1 MYPLTG
7 LVGVVVD
14 VGVVVVVVFFFV
26 VVVVVEVVVVVGRV
40 VVVEV
45 VLVVVVVD
53 VVVAVVDVVVAVVD
67 VVVSVVVVVVSVV
80 DVVVL
85 VVVVVVDDVVVVA
98 GVHGVPVASEVRNG
112 VKSTLAVTLSQPA
125 LPGPAAQPHQLFSA
139 SPSVLVDAAVLS
151 VTPLG
156 TLLPAKLLLWII
168 VPMVPGLAPSS
179 SSRMPPKGVTT
190 QPPKGQ
196 GENVGG
202 LLPFRLKQLFSTVTF
217 CAPLRTSRPALPAL
231 SKVLPRIISP
241 LALPSSCHPTF
252 ARCIKVFPDTVVL
265 VSFLSPKP
273 PNPIS

>member
-7 LVGVVVD
+7 LVGGV
-14 VGVVVVVVFFFV
+14 VGV
-26 VVVVVEVVVVVGRV
+26 G
-40 VVVEV
+40 
-45 VLVVVVVD
+45 
-53 VVVAVVDVVVAVVD
+53 
-67 VVVSVVVVVVSVV
+67 
-80 DVVVL
+80 
-85 VVVVVVDDVVVVA
+85 VVVDDVVVVA

-179 SSRMPPKGVTT
+179 SMRIPPKGVTVQGPFT
-190 QPPKGQ
+190 GWQ

-202 LLPFRLKQLFSTVTF
+202 LLPFRLKQLFFTVTF
-217 CAPLRTSRPALPAL
+217 WAPLRISSPALPAL
-231 SKVLPRIISP
+231 SNVLPRIISP
-241 LALPSSCHPTF
+241 LVLPPCCHPTF
-252 ARCIKVFPDTVVL
+252 ARSMKVFPDTVVL